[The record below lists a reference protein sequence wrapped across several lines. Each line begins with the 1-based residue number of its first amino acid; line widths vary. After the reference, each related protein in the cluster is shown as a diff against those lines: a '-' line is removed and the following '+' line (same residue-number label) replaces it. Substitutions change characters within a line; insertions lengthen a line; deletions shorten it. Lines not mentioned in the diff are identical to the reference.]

1 MSFCVRYVSAVKPA
15 VSEQKGNK
23 EMQSTNVQSDVK
35 RKLHV
40 CVQESKCAQQQ
51 VWVPRFWWEKAEWW
65 GAVKQMKEAQFAIIF
80 QCRSNFAQLFFWQP
94 QCMLEK

>member
-40 CVQESKCAQQQ
+40 CVRESKCAQQR
-51 VWVPRFWWEKAEWW
+51 V
-65 GAVKQMKEAQFAIIF
+65 
-80 QCRSNFAQLFFWQP
+80 
-94 QCMLEK
+94 

>member
-40 CVQESKCAQQQ
+40 CVQESKCAQQR
-51 VWVPRFWWEKAEWW
+51 V
-65 GAVKQMKEAQFAIIF
+65 
-80 QCRSNFAQLFFWQP
+80 
-94 QCMLEK
+94 